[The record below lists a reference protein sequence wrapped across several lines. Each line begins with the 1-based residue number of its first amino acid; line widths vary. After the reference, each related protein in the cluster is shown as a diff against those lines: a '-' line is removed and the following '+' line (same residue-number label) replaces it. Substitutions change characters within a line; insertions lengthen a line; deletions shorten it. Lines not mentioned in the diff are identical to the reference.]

1 MLIAPQPSIGFS
13 GSSDTAD
20 ILLVPIFEDE
30 RVEDLDLDLDE
41 ATTAFIAA
49 AQQRGELKG
58 KPWEVVAFSRQQ
70 VPARVLTIGMGKR
83 ADATPDRARKHA
95 TASALAARQRG
106 ASTPA
111 YVVRAEVGSSGCQQ
125 AIAEGLSLAAFD
137 ADAYKSTPR
146 EAAAL
151 SRVMLVPARG
161 VTPDGAAVAR
171 GVVMGES
178 TNIARALG
186 NEPGNALPPR
196 VLADEARRICEAAGL
211 SVTVLDEHE
220 IDRLGMGL
228 LSGVGRGSAEPPRLI
243 AIEYAPPGVAA
254 DAPVL
259 GLIGK
264 GITFDT
270 GGISIKAADNMDRM
284 KFDMCGAAAVVGAM
298 RAIGLLGAPVRV
310 IGVIASAENMPDGR
324 AIRPG
329 DVLRGASGK
338 TVEITNTD
346 AEGRLVLGDALWY
359 AQERGATH
367 LVDVATLTGACV
379 IALGRSV
386 SGLFATPAAWRDAV
400 QASGEAA
407 GDRLWPMPLDDD
419 YLEAM
424 KSDIADLVN
433 AGGRAGAAVTAAA
446 FLKEFTGGKPWAHLD
461 VAGTAWADEPKPW
474 MPKGPTGVA
483 TRTLA
488 ELALRASRW

>member
-1 MLIAPQPSIGFS
+1 MRIPSQPLIGFT
-13 GSSDTAD
+13 GSSDSAD
-20 ILLVPIFEDE
+20 LLLVPVFEDE
-30 RVEDLDLDLDE
+30 RLEDLDLD
-41 ATTAFIAA
+41 AVTSGFIVA

-58 KPWEVVAFSRQQ
+58 KPWEVVGFSRQQ
-70 VPARVLTIGMGKR
+70 APARVLTVGLGKR
-83 ADATPDRARKHA
+83 ADASPDRARKHA
-95 TASALAARQRG
+95 TAAALAARQRG

-111 YVVRAEVGSSGCQQ
+111 YIVRAEFASAACQQ
-125 AIAEGLSLAAFD
+125 ALGEGLSLAAFD
-137 ADAYKSTPR
+137 VDAYKSTPR
-146 EAAAL
+146 EVADLKAVTL
-151 SRVMLVPARG
+151 LPARG
-161 VTPDGAAVAR
+161 VTPDAAALAR

-196 VLADEARRICEAAGL
+196 VLADEARRICEEAGL
-211 SVTVLDEHE
+211 AVTVLDELE

-243 AIEYAPPGVAA
+243 LIEYTPPDVAP

-259 GLIGK
+259 GLVGK
-264 GITFDT
+264 GITFDA
-270 GGISIKAADNMDRM
+270 GGISIKPAESMDRM
-284 KFDMCGAAAVVGAM
+284 KYDMCGAAAVVGAM
-298 RAIGLLGAPVRV
+298 RAVGLLGSPIRV

-329 DVLRGASGK
+329 DVLRGAGGK
-338 TVEITNTD
+338 TVEINNTD

-379 IALGRSV
+379 IALGRTM
-386 SGLFATPAAWRDAV
+386 SGLFATPATWCDTV
-400 QASGEAA
+400 QASSNAA
-407 GDRLWPMPLDDD
+407 GDRLWPMPVDDD

-433 AGGRAGAAVTAAA
+433 ASGRAGGAATAAA
-446 FLKEFTGGKPWAHLD
+446 FLREFTGGKPWAHLD

-488 ELALRASRW
+488 ELATRAQPW